1 MGKPKSALRRRAEQ
15 ALVSRIA
22 AGCSWLV
29 QRLSLRG
36 ARRLADAAAWL
47 IMGVFRRR
55 QRLAEANIAAAFP
68 AFSPA
73 EVRRVR
79 RESVRNICRTMVELL
94 RLPRMSPQELQ
105 ETADCTALSKLQE
118 LASGPQGV
126 IVVSA
131 HFGNWEWLGALMVAA
146 GIPVYTVARDAP
158 HSLTARLINE
168 ARASHGMKVVGRED
182 LRTMLTVLR
191 AGQVLGILPD
201 QHALEGGV
209 LLEFLGRP
217 AWTFTGPAL
226 LAMRTGARVVPVF
239 LARLPDGT
247 FRVEMLPEVEM
258 TDTGDRAA
266 DLLTNTRRINAAIEQ
281 IIRLYPGQWLWM
293 HDRWKGVAAQ
303 TTTE

>member
-1 MGKPKSALRRRAEQ
+1 MSKPKSALRRRVEQ
-15 ALVSRIA
+15 AVVSRIA

-29 QRLSLRG
+29 QRLSLRA

-47 IMGVFRRR
+47 IMAIFRRR
-55 QRLAEANIAAAFP
+55 QRLAETNIAAAFP
-68 AFSPA
+68 GFSAA

-94 RLPRMSPQELQ
+94 RLPSMAPQELQ
-105 ETADCTALSKLQE
+105 DMADCTALSGLRQA
-118 LASGPQGV
+118 ASGERGV

-131 HFGNWEWLGALMVAA
+131 HFGNWEWLGALMAAA
-146 GIPVYTVARDAP
+146 GIPLYTVARDAP

-168 ARASHGMKVVGRED
+168 ARASHGMKVIGRED
-182 LRTMLTVLR
+182 LRTMLTALR
-191 AGQVLGILPD
+191 AGEVLGILPD

-209 LLEFLGRP
+209 LLDFLGRP

-226 LAMRTGARVVPVF
+226 LAMRTGARVIPVF
-239 LARLPDGT
+239 CPRLPDGT
-247 FRVEMLPEVEM
+247 FRVEVLPEVEM

-293 HDRWKGVAAQ
+293 HDRWKGAASQ